1 MVILLAEMK
10 KVKNAQIL
18 KANFED
24 KEYINFNLKSII
36 KNSLKFQVKKKIT

>member
-18 KANFED
+18 KENFED
-24 KEYINFNLKSII
+24 KEYINFNLK
-36 KNSLKFQVKKKIT
+36 